1 MGIAPYAYQRIPRY
15 MEKPKQALFWLGA
28 ASSVILGLVIAHV
41 TGTFWMFLLIALA
54 GCVGTYLSVAVL
66 YMLAQIADNSDTIAE
81 NSKKQLLAL
90 RRLETLL
97 QKTDAPGPSPES
109 APETH

>member
-1 MGIAPYAYQRIPRY
+1 MNTL
-15 MEKPKQALFWLGA
+15 EKSQVF
-28 ASSVILGLVIAHV
+28 
-41 TGTFWMFLLIALA
+41 LA
-54 GCVGTYLSVAVL
+54 GTVLAWRGGTYLSVDVL

-90 RRLETLL
+90 SRLETLL
-97 QKTDAPGPSPES
+97 QKTDASDSTSDP

>member
-1 MGIAPYAYQRIPRY
+1 MFEHIG
-15 MEKPKQALFWLGA
+15 KKVKFFSQALFWLGA
-28 ASSVILGLVIAHV
+28 AASVLLGLVIAHV
-41 TGTFWMFLLIALA
+41 TGTLWMFLLIALA
-54 GCVGTYLSVAVL
+54 GCVGTYLYVAVL

-90 RRLETLL
+90 RCLETLL
-97 QKTDAPGPSPES
+97 RKTEAPESSSES

>member
-1 MGIAPYAYQRIPRY
+1 MNTL
-15 MEKPKQALFWLGA
+15 EKSQAF
-28 ASSVILGLVIAHV
+28 
-41 TGTFWMFLLIALA
+41 LA
-54 GCVGTYLSVAVL
+54 GTVLARRGGTYLSVAVL

-90 RRLETLL
+90 RCLETLL
-97 QKTDAPGPSPES
+97 QKTEAPESSSES

>member
-1 MGIAPYAYQRIPRY
+1 MNTLEESQVFLAGTVLARA
-15 MEKPKQALFWLGA
+15 A
-28 ASSVILGLVIAHV
+28 ASVLLGLVVAHV
-41 TGTFWMFLLIALA
+41 TGTLWMFLLIALT
-54 GCVGTYLSVAVL
+54 GCVSTYLSVDVL

-109 APETH
+109 APEAH

>member
-1 MGIAPYAYQRIPRY
+1 MKNKGGPLCLNTL
-15 MEKPKQALFWLGA
+15 EKSQVF
-28 ASSVILGLVIAHV
+28 
-41 TGTFWMFLLIALA
+41 LA
-54 GCVGTYLSVAVL
+54 GTVLARRGGTYLSVDVL

-97 QKTDAPGPSPES
+97 QKTDASDSTSDP

>member
-1 MGIAPYAYQRIPRY
+1 
-15 MEKPKQALFWLGA
+15 
-28 ASSVILGLVIAHV
+28 
-41 TGTFWMFLLIALA
+41 MFLLIALT

-109 APETH
+109 APEAH

>member
-1 MGIAPYAYQRIPRY
+1 MNTL
-15 MEKPKQALFWLGA
+15 EKSQVF
-28 ASSVILGLVIAHV
+28 
-41 TGTFWMFLLIALA
+41 LA
-54 GCVGTYLSVAVL
+54 GTVLAWRGGTYLSVDVL

-90 RRLETLL
+90 SRLETLL

-109 APETH
+109 APEAH

>member
-1 MGIAPYAYQRIPRY
+1 
-15 MEKPKQALFWLGA
+15 MEK
-28 ASSVILGLVIAHV
+28 SHV
-41 TGTFWMFLLIALA
+41 FLA
-54 GCVGTYLSVAVL
+54 GTVLARRGGTYLSVDVL

-90 RRLETLL
+90 RCLETLL

-109 APETH
+109 APEAH

>member
-1 MGIAPYAYQRIPRY
+1 
-15 MEKPKQALFWLGA
+15 
-28 ASSVILGLVIAHV
+28 
-41 TGTFWMFLLIALA
+41 MFEHIGKSQVFLA
-54 GCVGTYLSVAVL
+54 GTVLARRGGTYLSVDVL

-90 RRLETLL
+90 SRLETLL
-97 QKTDAPGPSPES
+97 QKTDASDSTSDP

>member
-1 MGIAPYAYQRIPRY
+1 
-15 MEKPKQALFWLGA
+15 
-28 ASSVILGLVIAHV
+28 
-41 TGTFWMFLLIALA
+41 MFLLIALT

-81 NSKKQLLAL
+81 NSKKQQLAL
-90 RRLETLL
+90 RCLETLL
-97 QKTDAPGPSPES
+97 RKTEAPKSSSES

>member
-1 MGIAPYAYQRIPRY
+1 MNTL
-15 MEKPKQALFWLGA
+15 EKSQVF
-28 ASSVILGLVIAHV
+28 
-41 TGTFWMFLLIALA
+41 LA
-54 GCVGTYLSVAVL
+54 GTVLARRGGTYLSVDVL

-90 RRLETLL
+90 RCLETLL
-97 QKTDAPGPSPES
+97 QKTDASDSTSDP

>member
-1 MGIAPYAYQRIPRY
+1 MKNKGGPLCLNTL
-15 MEKPKQALFWLGA
+15 EKSQVF
-28 ASSVILGLVIAHV
+28 
-41 TGTFWMFLLIALA
+41 LA
-54 GCVGTYLSVAVL
+54 GTVLARRGGTYLSVAVL

-90 RRLETLL
+90 RCLETLL
-97 QKTDAPGPSPES
+97 QKTDASDSTSDP

>member
-1 MGIAPYAYQRIPRY
+1 
-15 MEKPKQALFWLGA
+15 
-28 ASSVILGLVIAHV
+28 
-41 TGTFWMFLLIALA
+41 MFLLIALA
-54 GCVGTYLSVAVL
+54 GCVGSYLSVAVL

-97 QKTDAPGPSPES
+97 QKTDAPGPSTES
-109 APETH
+109 APEAH

>member
-1 MGIAPYAYQRIPRY
+1 
-15 MEKPKQALFWLGA
+15 
-28 ASSVILGLVIAHV
+28 
-41 TGTFWMFLLIALA
+41 MFLLIALD
-54 GCVGTYLSVAVL
+54 GCVGSYLSVAVL

-97 QKTDAPGPSPES
+97 QKTDAPGPSTES
-109 APETH
+109 APEAH